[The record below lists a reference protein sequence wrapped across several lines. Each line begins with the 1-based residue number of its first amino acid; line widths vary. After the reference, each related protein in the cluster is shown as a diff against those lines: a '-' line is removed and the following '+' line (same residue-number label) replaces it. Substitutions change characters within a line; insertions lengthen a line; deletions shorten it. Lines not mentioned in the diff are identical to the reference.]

1 MINELQLLAGTDI
14 PFPEAQISIHQPT
27 LKEISY
33 IGEDKFFYG
42 CQLLKFSKDIL
53 NTEDKNRLSDYADFD
68 ILMQIIMGRKS
79 GEKIIKDSIDNM
91 FYILQLLFPNY
102 EISLADKEI
111 VIAREEEKHILNRD
125 NFDAFKKI
133 LNEIFLLKYDKNSG
147 DYNPQGS
154 LSKRIAEKFK
164 KRHQQLAKLQGDG
177 KKIALYSRYVS
188 ILAVGEKKDIN
199 ELMQY
204 TIYQISDEYKRFCL
218 KEEYDFYVKAKLQG
232 AEKIKEP
239 EDWMQDM
246 YDDKS
251 KKSSASS
258 QKLVF

>member
-42 CQLLKFSKDIL
+42 SQLLKFSKDIL
-53 NTEDKNRLSDYADFD
+53 NTEDKNRLSNYADFD
-68 ILMQIIMGRKS
+68 ILMQIVLDGKKNN
-79 GEKIIKDSIDNM
+79 EKIIKESVDNM
-91 FYILQLLFPNY
+91 IYILQLLFPNY
-102 EISLADKEI
+102 EIKITDKEI
-111 VIAREEEKHILNRD
+111 VIAKEDEKHFLNKE

-133 LNEIFLLKYDKNSG
+133 VNEIFLLKHDKNNG
-147 DYNPQGS
+147 DYNPQGN
-154 LSKRIAEKFK
+154 LSKRIAEKFR
-164 KRHQQLAKLQGDG
+164 KRHQQLAKLKGDG
-177 KKIALYSRYVS
+177 KKIAIYSRYVS
-188 ILAVGEKKDIN
+188 ILAVGEQKDIN
-199 ELMQY
+199 DLMQY

-218 KEEYDFYVKAKLQG
+218 KTEYDFFIRAKLQG
-232 AEKIKEP
+232 VKDIKEP

-246 YDDKS
+246 YDEKP
-251 KKSSASS
+251 KSSAP

>member
-33 IGEDKFFYG
+33 IGEDRFFYG

-53 NTEDKNRLSDYADFD
+53 NDEDKNRLSNYADFD
-68 ILMQIIMGRKS
+68 ILMQIILGNKN
-79 GEKIIKDSIDNM
+79 GEKVIKDSVDNM
-91 FYILQLLFPNY
+91 FYILQLLFPGY
-102 EISLADKEI
+102 EINLTDKEI
-111 VIAREEEKHILNRD
+111 VIARDEEKHFLNKI
-125 NFDAFKKI
+125 NFGAFKKI
-133 LNEIFLLKYDKNSG
+133 VSEIFLLKNDKNSA

-154 LSKRIAEKFK
+154 LSKRIADKFK
-164 KRHQQLAKLQGDG
+164 KRHQQLAQLKGDG

-188 ILAVGEKKDIN
+188 ILAVGQKKDIN
-199 ELMQY
+199 DLMQY
-204 TIYQISDEYKRFCL
+204 TIYQISDEYRRFCL
-218 KEEYDFYVKAKLQG
+218 KTEYDFYVQAKMQG
-232 AEKIKEP
+232 AENIKEP

-246 YDDKS
+246 YDEKP
-251 KKSSASS
+251 KSSAP